1 MRRTPIT
8 IALLC
13 AAMLAAC
20 LGLPAGASAS
30 SHQVTIMQ
38 DDGLLLRSGDSTRSA
53 TLDEFQKLGVD
64 VVKVQ
69 VYWNE
74 IAPKGGKEPAG
85 FDATNPAGY
94 NWHDYDGVVRGA
106 VARGMQPYLVL
117 GNRAPAWASKS
128 GGKHNGTYR
137 PSAKEL
143 ALFAQAAGTR
153 YSGSYAGLPRVSI
166 WSIWNEPNLS
176 SWLGPQRT
184 KGGTPLSPSIYRN
197 LYLAG
202 HKGLVASGHDG
213 DKILLGELAPRG
225 RGSDKVPP
233 LTFLREVACLDSH
246 YRAYRGKAAKARGCP
261 SKLGRIPT
269 SGIAYHP
276 YTPSQGG
283 PHAKIRS
290 DEASIATL
298 SRIARVSDRIAGH
311 GRLSKRARIWVSEF
325 GFQTDPPD
333 PFQNPIKKVPGYM
346 DESEWLAFR
355 NSRVASYSQ
364 YTLHD
369 DALNPGSK
377 FSLNRYAGFQMGLRF
392 SNGKAKPGVYSAFR
406 LPAFVRL
413 LSGNRVEVFGGLRTS
428 PGATAT
434 VSSAGPGGKYTV
446 LAQPKLNSAGY
457 FRFIRKVSAAS
468 KRKYKISIGGFS
480 RTKRPARR

>member
-8 IALLC
+8 IAMLC
-13 AAMLAAC
+13 IAALAAC

-30 SHQVTIMQ
+30 SKQVTIMQ
-38 DDGLLLRSGDSTRSA
+38 DDGLIYRSGSATRAA
-53 TLDEFQKLGVD
+53 TLDEFQALGTD

-74 IAPKGGKEPAG
+74 IAPGGSSKPAG
-85 FDATNPAGY
+85 FDGSNPGGYAWNEYDDIVAGIL
-94 NWHDYDGVVRGA
+94 N
-106 VARGMQPYLVL
+106 RGMTPYLVL
-117 GNRAPAWASKS
+117 GNRAPAWASKK
-128 GGKHNGTYR
+128 GGHHAGTYR
-137 PSAKEL
+137 PSAKEF
-143 ALFAQAAGTR
+143 AAFAQAAG
-153 YSGSYAGLPRVSI
+153 AHFPNVHV
-166 WSIWNEPNLS
+166 WSMWNEPNLS

-184 KGGTPLSPSIYRN
+184 RHGTPLSPSIYRN

-202 HKGLVASGHDG
+202 HKGLANSGHGNDT
-213 DKILLGELAPRG
+213 ILFGELAPRG
-225 RGSDKVPP
+225 RGSSKVPP
-233 LTFLREVACLDSH
+233 LTFLREAACLSSH
-246 YRAYRGKAAKARGCP
+246 YHAYRGKSAKARGCP

-283 PHAKIRS
+283 PHARIRS

-298 SRIARVSDRIAGH
+298 SRISRVADRIARK
-311 GRLSKRARIWVSEF
+311 GRLSRRARVWVTEF

-355 NSRVASYSQ
+355 NGRVASYSQ
-364 YTLHD
+364 YTLRD
-369 DALNPGSK
+369 DRLNSGNI
-377 FSLNRYAGFQMGLRF
+377 FRRYAGFQNGLRF
-392 SNGKAKPGVYSAFR
+392 SSGKAKPGVYSAFR
-406 LPAFVRL
+406 EPAFVRL
-413 LSGNRVEVFGGLRTS
+413 LSGSRVEVFGGLRTS

-434 VSSAGPGGKYTV
+434 VSSRRSGGKYAV
-446 LAQPKLNSAGY
+446 LATANLNSAGY

-468 KRKYKISIGGFS
+468 KRKYKITIGGYS
-480 RTKRPARR
+480 RVKSPARR